1 MPSLSNRRLLPLL
14 LTYFID
20 SLGVGIV
27 LPFLVIVV
35 NRLGGNAVIYGV
47 VGSIYP
53 ATQLIGSAVLGSWS
67 DRFGRKVILLVSEIG
82 TMLGWVVFLI
92 ALLLPRTEIGT
103 ISSPL
108 IGSFML
114 TLPLV
119 FVIISRAIDG
129 LTGGNYVVAEAYIAD
144 VTSETERTASYGLM
158 TMVGNLGFTVGP
170 ALAGLL
176 GGTALAEKLPIVV
189 AIVLSAATTLIIA
202 LVLPEPHRKTLVSD
216 KESDS
221 RGRPGRRVILENKD
235 IVFVLTLYFAMFIG
249 FNVYYTAFPIH
260 AIRRLGWS
268 AGRLGV
274 YFAALSFTMMVVQG
288 PVLSRV
294 SKRYSACRLITTGSL
309 LLGINFVLIATSRL
323 GPTLV
328 ALLLFA
334 FGNGVMWPS
343 MLSLLSRLAGDEM
356 QGLVQGVAGSLG
368 SAASIIGLLLGGILY
383 DQIGTVSFL
392 VSATIFG
399 IVVVASVRLVKL
411 EAATGTSEGAPDTPS
426 PSPSGSGRP

>member
-1 MPSLSNRRLLPLL
+1 MRILSNKKLLPLL

-27 LPFLVIVV
+27 LPFLVLVV

-67 DRFGRKVILLVSEIG
+67 DRFGRKAILFVSEIG

-92 ALLLPRTEIGT
+92 ALLLPRTEIAT

-108 IGSFML
+108 LGTFML
-114 TLPLV
+114 TVPLV
-119 FVIISRAIDG
+119 FVIMSRAIDG

-158 TMVGNLGFTVGP
+158 TVMGNLGFTVGP

-189 AIVLSAATTLIIA
+189 AIVLSAATALIIA
-202 LVLPEPHRKTLVSD
+202 VVLPESHKKTVVSEEGSGSGH
-216 KESDS
+216 KV
-221 RGRPGRRVILENKD
+221 GRRVILENKG
-235 IVFVLTLYFAMFIG
+235 IVFVLMLYFAMFIG
-249 FNVYYTAFPIH
+249 FNIYYTAFPIH
-260 AIRRLGWS
+260 AIRTLGWS
-268 AGRLGV
+268 VGRLGI
-274 YFAALSFTMMVVQG
+274 YFAALSFTMMFVEG

-294 SKRYSACRLITTGSL
+294 SKRYSACRLIATGSL
-309 LLGINFVLIATSRL
+309 LLGISFVLLATSRL
-323 GPTLV
+323 GPTFA
-328 ALLLFA
+328 ALLFFA

-343 MLSLLSRLAGDEM
+343 MLSLLSRLAGDEI

-368 SAASIIGLLLGGILY
+368 SAASIIGLLVGGILY

-392 VSATIFG
+392 ISATIFG
-399 IVVVASVRLVKL
+399 IVVVASVHLAKL
-411 EAATGTSEGAPDTPS
+411 EAGAQTTDAAADTPS
-426 PSPSGSGRP
+426 PSQPSSSRP